1 MANNFSDYTENKII
15 NHLFMNS
22 TYTPATQ
29 HFIALFTA
37 STGLETNLPTGEVS
51 GGAYARCTSTF
62 NTATAGTSVN
72 GGTLTWAEA
81 TADWG
86 TITHLAI
93 VDHVTNV
100 TWGTNVNVLMWG
112 TLTASKTVSS
122 GDTFKISAG
131 DLSISVE

>member
-1 MANNFSDYTENKII
+1 MANNFSDYAENKIL
-15 NHLFMNS
+15 NAWFRNT
-22 TYTPATQ
+22 TYTPATEV
-29 HFIALFTA
+29 FVALFTA

-51 GGAYARCTSTF
+51 GGAYARVSSTF
-62 NTATAGTSVN
+62 NTATAGTTVN
-72 GGTLTWAEA
+72 GGTLTWSEA

-93 VDHVTNV
+93 ADHGTNV

-131 DLSISVE
+131 DLAISVE